1 MRHSKKT
8 VAQVR
13 AEAKATAMN
22 IGVHFKCPACGVIV
36 IRHTDKKVIS
46 SFCES
51 KGMDVKLK
59 RTTKKTT
66 EDKCQ

>member
-1 MRHSKKT
+1 MRHTKKT

-46 SFCES
+46 GHCGS
-51 KGMDVKLK
+51 KGKDVKM
-59 RTTKKTT
+59 RRVTFDTVFN
-66 EDKCQ
+66 